1 MTLFWTLSGILVSIA
16 LAFVVLPL
24 FRNRRTALTADTAIA
39 QQPDEVQ
46 RARVDVY
53 RTQLAELQ
61 ADLDVGTI
69 SQEQF
74 DTARLDL
81 QRNLLEATDST
92 SSGMRPLGQ
101 SWRIPVAAVLV
112 PVVPVL
118 AVLIYQD
125 LGEGARGLA
134 ASTSAALAP
143 MAGSGSGMMGSQAEI
158 EAAVER
164 LSQRLEQ
171 DPENPQGWAMLG
183 RSLMVLDQPRAA
195 AGAYAQA
202 IRYGGD
208 RDPDILVAYADLIG
222 AIDGGDLS
230 LRAKRFIDRAL
241 EVAPDHANALWL
253 GGLAAF
259 HDRDFDTTVMH
270 WSRLAQMFPPG
281 SDEDRLIRSNLEEV
295 EAIRAAEASTSGMD
309 TMGTTTAETVPT
321 EASGRESMPTEA
333 ATTEPAPAEAV
344 PEKPATVETEDDR

>member
-24 FRNRRTALTADTAIA
+24 FRNRRTALTTDTAIA
-39 QQPDEVQ
+39 QPPDEVQ

-92 SSGMRPLGQ
+92 SNGMRPSGQ
-101 SWRIPVAAVLV
+101 SWRIPVAAALV

-134 ASTSAALAP
+134 ASAS
-143 MAGSGSGMMGSQAEI
+143 SGSPPTVASSAGMMGSQAEI

-171 DPENPQGWAMLG
+171 NPENPQGWAMLG

-208 RDPDILVAYADLIG
+208 RDPDILIAYADLVG

-253 GGLAAF
+253 SGLAAF
-259 HDRDFDTTVMH
+259 HERDFDTTVMH
-270 WSRLAQMFPPG
+270 WNRLARLFPPG

-295 EAIRAAEASTSGMD
+295 EAIRSAEATAPGTDD
-309 TMGTTTAETVPT
+309 TTETIARETVPAEADGT
-321 EASGRESMPTEA
+321 EAVPAEA
-333 ATTEPAPAEAV
+333 TTTEPVHAEPV
-344 PEKPATVETEDDR
+344 SEEPIRTDPVSE

>member
-1 MTLFWTLSGILVSIA
+1 MTLFWTLSGILVVIA
-16 LAFVVLPL
+16 LAFVLLPL
-24 FRNRRTALTADTAIA
+24 FRYRRPTSTSDTAIA
-39 QQPDEVQ
+39 QPADDVQ

-53 RTQLAELQ
+53 RTQIAELQ
-61 ADLDVGTI
+61 GDLDVGTI

-81 QRNLLEATDST
+81 QRNLLEATDSPT
-92 SSGMRPLGQ
+92 GQSRPSGK
-101 SWRIPVAAVLV
+101 SWRIPVAVALA
-112 PVVPVL
+112 PIVPVL

-125 LGEGARGLA
+125 LGEGERGLA
-134 ASTSAALAP
+134 AGTSAGAP
-143 MAGSGSGMMGSQAEI
+143 AMASSAGGMMGTQAEI

-208 RDPDILVAYADLIG
+208 RDPDILVAYADLVG

-270 WSRLAQMFPPG
+270 WNRLARLFPPG
-281 SDEDRLIRSNLEEV
+281 SDEDRLIRSNLDEV
-295 EAIRAAEASTSGMD
+295 EAIRAAEAVSETESETESAARVGPRAEP
-309 TMGTTTAETVPT
+309 GTPDAEAETP
-321 EASGRESMPTEA
+321 
-333 ATTEPAPAEAV
+333 
-344 PEKPATVETEDDR
+344 